1 VIKVQRRDWHRVPYL
16 VCRVYPKRTSLDKVE
31 EVQIYSK
38 MDREGRFFDYIEPIA
53 AILYARTDDGVCE
66 EEKGE
71 EEMRYPVSVPSS
83 DIRRVFTSCSRT
95 SFKI

>member
-1 VIKVQRRDWHRVPYL
+1 MIKVQSRNGHRVPYL

-38 MDREGRFFDYIEPIA
+38 MDREGRSFRYIESIPA
-53 AILYARTDDGVCE
+53 VLYARTDEDVCE